1 MSERTTKTVVI
12 GHELPLIRESLA
24 RLCESQ
30 AEFAVIGHYGSGNA
44 VLRGILDL
52 APDIGVLDFD
62 LSDLYALEIIR
73 RLRVSGS
80 RTRIVVLA
88 NQTDRKTVLETLR
101 SGASAYVLKSGP
113 AADLFEAFKQATS
126 GGVFVSPPI
135 EMTDV
140 FNGSTRSAGVDPIE
154 TLSAREYQVYSLLVG
169 GVRAKEIAARLDISP
184 KTVDTYR
191 ASLMRKLDI
200 HDVAGLVRFA
210 IKREMTTSNPERA
223 RNAVSIS

>member
-1 MSERTTKTVVI
+1 MPERTTKTVVI
-12 GHELPLIRESLA
+12 GHELPLIREGLV

-30 AEFAVIGHYGSGNA
+30 HEFGVIGHYGSGKA
-44 VLRGILDL
+44 ALRGILSL

-62 LSDLYALEIIR
+62 LSDVYALEIIR

-80 RTRIVVLA
+80 RSRIVVLA

-113 AADLFEAFKQATS
+113 SADLFEAFRQATS

-135 EMTDV
+135 EMANV
-140 FNGSTRSAGVDPIE
+140 FNASTRSGGVDPIE

-169 GVRAKEIAARLDISP
+169 GVRAKEIAARLEISP

-210 IKREMTTSNPERA
+210 IKREMNGSNPEKA
-223 RNAVSIS
+223 GGALSIS